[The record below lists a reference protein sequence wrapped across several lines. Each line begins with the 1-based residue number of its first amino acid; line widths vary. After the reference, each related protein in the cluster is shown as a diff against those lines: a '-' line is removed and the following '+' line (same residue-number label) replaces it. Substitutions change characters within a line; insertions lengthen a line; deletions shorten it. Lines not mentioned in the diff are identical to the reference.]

1 MTIQTLSFISLILRP
16 YVKQPIST
24 DGWKI
29 VFIITIL
36 LTLATQADAHS
47 GGLNKQGCH
56 AGSKPYHC
64 HKATK
69 KAVKAP
75 SSPSTLNG
83 TVTHVRDGDTIEV
96 NGVAVRLSALDCPE
110 NGTRQG
116 DKATRVAKQFQGS
129 QATCELTGAKTYDRL
144 VGYCSVRGSD
154 FGSYMMQ
161 NSSCKVW
168 PKYDVWNRY

>member
-1 MTIQTLSFISLILRP
+1 MTKMLTIILAL
-16 YVKQPIST
+16 VMGFS
-24 DGWKI
+24 
-29 VFIITIL
+29 
-36 LTLATQADAHS
+36 TQADAHS

-64 HKATK
+64 HVAAK
-69 KAVKAP
+69 KAFKAP

-116 DKATRVAKQFQGS
+116 DKATRIAKQFEGS
-129 QATCELTGAKTYDRL
+129 LARCELTGAKTYDRL
-144 VGYCSVRGSD
+144 VGYCEINGAD
-154 FGSYMMQ
+154 FGRYMME
-161 NSSCKVW
+161 NSACRVW
-168 PKYDVWNRY
+168 EKYDVWDRY